1 MNARM
6 KFNSGSRRCITREA
20 GFAYLMALFAVLLM
34 AAASLVAL
42 TNLQSQGRRQK
53 EAETIWRGEQ
63 YERAIKSFFRKTGHY
78 PHDVDELQKGLP
90 GIHFL
95 RYAAYKDPMNKQD
108 GAWRFIYLN
117 AAGQIIGS
125 VKYATLQQMALLD
138 QPGGLQLAT
147 QIPGQPGVP
156 VSSLT
161 SSGSNGSDAQQG
173 QNPPYAPDGGAQNQQ
188 NQQQAGQGPQQPGP
202 AQPTTTFGQP
212 SNSAAAA
219 LGGAQSAAVL
229 LALKP
234 TGPVD
239 GPVIGGFLTGVASK
253 VDKKSVKIYKNG
265 KKYNQ
270 WEFIWNPLE
279 EQLQATQQALSGQG
293 NSTSTGIGQAIGSAF
308 GSAFGNQP
316 QPGGPGGPTS
326 PQPQPQPMPMPQP
339 QPPQMPPGSPP
350 H

>member
-6 KFNSGSRRCITREA
+6 KFSSGSRQCNTHEG

-34 AAASLVAL
+34 AAASLVVL

-63 YERAIKSFFRKTGHY
+63 YERAIKNYFRKTGHY
-78 PHDVDELQKGLP
+78 PRDVDELQKGLP

-117 AAGQIIGS
+117 AGGQIIGS
-125 VKYATLQQMALLD
+125 VKYASLQQMALLD
-138 QPGGLQLAT
+138 QPGGPQLAA

-161 SSGSNGSDAQQG
+161 GSGSNGSDAQQG
-173 QNPPYAPDGGAQNQQ
+173 QNPPSAPDGAAQNQQ
-188 NQQQAGQGPQQPGP
+188 NQQQQTGQGLPQPG
-202 AQPTTTFGQP
+202 QPTTNFGQP
-212 SNSAAAA
+212 NNSGAA
-219 LGGAQSAAVL
+219 LGGPQNTAVL

-279 EQLQATQQALSGQG
+279 EQLQATQQVLSGQG
-293 NSTSTGIGQAIGSAF
+293 SSTSTGIGQAIGSAF

-316 QPGGPGGPTS
+316 QPGGPGGPTPPQ
-326 PQPQPQPMPMPQP
+326 PQPQPQPMPQP
-339 QPPQMPPGSPP
+339 QPPQVPTGGPPQ
-350 H
+350 

>member
-1 MNARM
+1 MNARV
-6 KFNSGSRRCITREA
+6 KSSSGSRQRIPHEA

-34 AAASLVAL
+34 AAASLVVL

-63 YERAIKSFFRKTGHY
+63 YERAIKSFFHKTGHY

-125 VKYATLQQMALLD
+125 VKYASLQQMALLD
-138 QPGGLQLAT
+138 QPGGPQLAT

-173 QNPPYAPDGGAQNQQ
+173 QNPPSAPDGAAQNQQ
-188 NQQQAGQGPQQPGP
+188 NTPQAGQGPQQPGL

-212 SNSAAAA
+212 NNSGVA

-293 NSTSTGIGQAIGSAF
+293 SSTSPGIGQAIGSAF

-350 H
+350 Q